1 MKDNKLYKVLRII
14 FLTLAILSMVFSLSK
29 KFVHAEGSSTSSLP
43 LLYGFGSGY
52 GYREWTGQNPI
63 PYLVQYCVD
72 KNYHLLAH
80 TLKDHNKVYYYQ
92 RNIGQ
97 DKE

>member
-43 LLYGFGSGY
+43 LPFGFGSGY

-63 PYLVQYCVD
+63 PYL
-72 KNYHLLAH
+72 AH
-80 TLKDHNKVYYYQ
+80 TLKDHNKVYCYFH
-92 RNIGQ
+92 NIEQ